1 VTNGGRPVQG
11 SAELTPRGS
20 GQGLRRVLS
29 FVWALVPALSFGQL
43 APIPIIHAA
52 IKLRTWTL
60 WSASALY
67 SAATVLLWSATT
79 TVTSGP
85 VEPAEVSDPPLWTF
99 PLLLGLMVVP
109 TAQALVVRRRVFETK
124 SQQPALAAALQA
136 RQRREEAK
144 AIAARD
150 VDLARELRIGRPDLP
165 RQFDDGGL
173 VDLNHV
179 PPPSWSSSSAW
190 PRPRRP
196 RWSRPV
202 TTSVHS
208 SAPRRS
214 SPIPTSHPRSSTAF
228 ASGWYFSPE
237 ASLGDV
243 GACQDHGLCRVKTS
257 TLPSLVTSGDV
268 VIVPLSL
275 ASGVVA
281 CRLVAG
287 CSPPVCR
294 LPVPSQNPGYII
306 ERRCTRRPS
315 INCLDKVP
323 RFTAGGNRICS

>member
-11 SAELTPRGS
+11 SVEMTPRGS

-79 TVTSGP
+79 TVTSGS

-99 PLLLGLMVVP
+99 PLLLSLMVVP

-179 PPPSWSSSSAW
+179 PAPVMVQQLGLAEAEAAQVVEARDHIGAFLSAEE
-190 PRPRRP
+190 
-196 RWSRPV
+196 V
-202 TTSVHS
+202 IAHTDL
-208 SAPRRS
+208 
-214 SPIPTSHPRSSTAF
+214 SP
-228 ASGWYFSPE
+228 
-237 ASLGDV
+237 
-243 GACQDHGLCRVKTS
+243 
-257 TLPSLVTSGDV
+257 TLIDG
-268 VIVPLSL
+268 IRE
-275 ASGVVA
+275 
-281 CRLVAG
+281 RLVF
-287 CSPPVCR
+287 
-294 LPVPSQNPGYII
+294 LP
-306 ERRCTRRPS
+306 
-315 INCLDKVP
+315 
-323 RFTAGGNRICS
+323 